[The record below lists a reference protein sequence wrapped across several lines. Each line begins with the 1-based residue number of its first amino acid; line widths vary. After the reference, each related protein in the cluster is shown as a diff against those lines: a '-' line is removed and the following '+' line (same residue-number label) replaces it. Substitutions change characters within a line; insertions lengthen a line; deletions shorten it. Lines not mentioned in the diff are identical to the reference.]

1 MYLFSITKDKTI
13 KPCVSGENVMLEM
26 YETLVNIID
35 GSEHNR
41 RISIDRY
48 QQRKYS

>member
-1 MYLFSITKDKTI
+1 
-13 KPCVSGENVMLEM
+13 MLEM

-41 RISIDRY
+41 HISIDRY
-48 QQRKYS
+48 QQRKYSSKSRSTLTLESVADERQY